1 MSQTYSKNKG
11 RILDISL
18 PLFYSKH
25 CNAKHLALIWSIDCL
40 HPDSRNKDKIRQF
53 FLCYKIRKAS
63 SYWCS
68 KITQLLQ
75 KKAESLSCHLTFL
88 NVLMRFLLEFVAR
101 KNFTSSVNF
110 NTLLFENNFSFVL
123 SFCLRNVY
131 FYFLLNLCF
140 SLCCFFWI
148 LVSMSFVFI
157 FYLLWLSLLIL
168 HSFLAMMLQS
178 DPHFP
183 FGACPISFCSQ
194 SFIIIQG
201 KIIKP
206 KVQPQQF

>member
-1 MSQTYSKNKG
+1 MLYNTESII
-11 RILDISL
+11 ILVLKD
-18 PLFYSKH
+18 
-25 CNAKHLALIWSIDCL
+25 NSIIAEK
-40 HPDSRNKDKIRQF
+40 SRESF
-53 FLCYKIRKAS
+53 VS
-63 SYWCS
+63 SY
-68 KITQLLQ
+68 
-75 KKAESLSCHLTFL
+75 LTFL
-88 NVLMRFLLEFVAR
+88 NVLMRFLLEFVER

-110 NTLLFENNFSFVL
+110 NTLLFENNCSFVL

-148 LVSMSFVFI
+148 LVSVSFVFI
-157 FYLLWLSLLIL
+157 CYLLWLSLIIP